1 MSALTK
7 RLAKLEG
14 KSTTDDLVVV
24 IQRFGAGE
32 YNRVKGPTGEMIER
46 LPKESEEAFLDRA
59 RDEVVATIKRA
70 MGPQPCYVI
79 QPLRNGE
86 QELAT
91 TPQIRP
97 QLTKDEWLTAHGL
110 QPVENVQK

>member
-1 MSALTK
+1 MSALKK

-14 KSTTDDLVVV
+14 KGGVDDLVVV

-32 YNRVKGPTGEMIER
+32 YERVKGPTGEMIER
-46 LPKESEEAFLDRA
+46 RPKEREENFLARA
-59 RDEVVATIKRA
+59 SDELVAATKRK
-70 MGPQPCYVI
+70 MGVQPCYVI

-91 TPQIRP
+91 AQQIRP

-110 QPVENVQK
+110 QPLDNVRK

>member
-1 MSALTK
+1 MSVLGK
-7 RLAKLEG
+7 RLARLEG
-14 KSTTDDLVVV
+14 KRNDDDLVVV

-32 YNRVKGPTGEMIER
+32 YDRVKGPIGAMIER
-46 LPKESEEAFLDRA
+46 RHMESEEDFLARA
-59 RDEVVATIKRA
+59 SDELVAATKRE

-97 QLTKDEWLTAHGL
+97 QLSRDEWLKAHGMS
-110 QPVENVQK
+110 PIDNAAG

>member
-14 KSTTDDLVVV
+14 KSATDDLVVV

-32 YNRVKGPTGEMIER
+32 YTRAKGPTGEMIER
-46 LPKESEEAFLDRA
+46 LPKESEDAFLIRA
-59 RDEVVATIKRA
+59 SDELTAITKKE

-79 QPLRNGE
+79 QPLRSGE
-86 QELAT
+86 RELAT

-97 QLTKDEWLTAHGL
+97 QLTKDEWLISHGL
-110 QPVENVQK
+110 QPVENAQK

>member
-1 MSALTK
+1 MSGLAK
-7 RLAKLEG
+7 RIAKLEG
-14 KSTTDDLVVV
+14 NGSADDLVVV

-32 YNRVKGPTGEMIER
+32 YERAKGPTGAMIER
-46 LPKESEEAFLDRA
+46 RPKESENDFLERA
-59 RDEVVATIKRA
+59 SDELVAATKRE
-70 MGPQPCYVI
+70 MGLQPCYVI

-97 QLTKDEWLTAHGL
+97 QLTKDEWLAAHGL
-110 QPVENVQK
+110 QPVDNGNK